1 MKDLSNRVVLV
12 TGASGGLGEACAMAF
27 AAEGCDLVL
36 AARRAD
42 ELERV
47 AARIRALGR
56 TALAVPTDVATESQ
70 VRELADKAFAAFGKV
85 DIVICNAGIGWTG
98 PTHRMD
104 HDDWG
109 KVLGVN
115 LYGVI
120 DVIRFFTPPMIARR
134 DGHIVIMSSAF
145 GITGI
150 PFGTLY
156 STSKSALIALGE
168 CLRSEMYRHR
178 IGVTTICPGLIESDL
193 IKNTH
198 FKNVDEKARALSNMV
213 KPMPA
218 DKFALRVVAAVRK
231 NKGLVVI
238 TGLANCMWY
247 AKRISQR
254 FYELISLLVA
264 ISTQKH
270 VES

>member
-47 AARIRALGR
+47 AARIRTLGR
-56 TALAVPTDVATESQ
+56 KSLVVPTDVAVESQ
-70 VRELADKAFAAFGKV
+70 VKELADKAFAAFGKV
-85 DIVICNAGIGWTG
+85 DIIICNAGIGWTG

-120 DVIRFFTPPMIARR
+120 DMIRFFSPPMIARR

-145 GITGI
+145 GLTGI

-156 STSKSALIALGE
+156 STSKAALIGLGE
-168 CLRSEMYRHR
+168 CLRSEMHRHR

-198 FKNVDEKARALSNMV
+198 FKNVDEKARALSNMI

-218 DKFALRVVAAVRK
+218 DKFARRVVASVRK

-238 TGLANCMWY
+238 TLLANFMWY
-247 AKRISQR
+247 SKRLSQR
-254 FYELISLLVA
+254 FFELISLLVA
-264 ISTQKH
+264 LMTQKH